1 MKRLTANDSSATSF
15 LTGANYGSSA
25 LNTEGGKDADA
36 MHFVEEDAYGM
47 KGYDGGNLLS
57 STLGVMSGTG
67 EPHCHGPAASAIKGV
82 PSTLGDGASSAS
94 ALAEDLF
101 EEEIDLAKLS
111 SLFSKQYIS
120 EQDIAGTGLYVD
132 NFSFGS
138 GEKAS
143 KNKVCVVAGGKAD
156 PSATAPFM
164 KDLFNLDS
172 RKDQNS
178 MLGLGSFSLSTLQ
191 HRKASPAK
199 RRLCT

>member
-1 MKRLTANDSSATSF
+1 M
-15 LTGANYGSSA
+15 A
-25 LNTEGGKDADA
+25 LLHLQLKA
-36 MHFVEEDAYGM
+36 F
-47 KGYDGGNLLS
+47 
-57 STLGVMSGTG
+57 
-67 EPHCHGPAASAIKGV
+67 PQP
-82 PSTLGDGASSAS
+82 LGDGASSAS

-199 RRLCT
+199 KKTLHVNSAGQRKEGLVKLMHIPLRCDR